1 MVEFRHVYKV
11 YNKQTRAL
19 KDVSFDL
26 KESEIVFLSGPSG
39 AGKTTVFNTLA
50 GFIRPTSGQINVF
63 DKNIA
68 TLKRSEILQYRRKI
82 GVIFQD
88 YKLISH
94 RTVYENIALPL
105 ILNNYGKKEI
115 EYSVKKISEK
125 LGMEAKLNSLSTELS
140 GGQKQRVAIARA
152 LISKPKLIIADEPT
166 GNIDKKMSIQIMD
179 AIASC
184 REKGAAVFVA
194 SHNDELVQTYAQRV
208 IKINEGAVKEN
219 EL

>member
-11 YNKQTRAL
+11 YNKKTRAL

-26 KESEIVFLSGPSG
+26 NPGELVFLSGPSG
-39 AGKTTVFNTLA
+39 AGKTTVFNILA
-50 GFIRPTSGQINVF
+50 GFIKPTSGQINVF
-63 DKNIA
+63 EKNIA
-68 TLKRSEILQYRRKI
+68 ELKRADVLKYRKKI

-105 ILNNYGKKEI
+105 ILNDQSKATIDKE
-115 EYSVKKISEK
+115 VRLLAEK
-125 LGMEAKLNSLSTELS
+125 LGIDTKLDSLSTELS

-152 LISKPKLIIADEPT
+152 LISKPELIIADEPT

-184 REKGAAVFVA
+184 REKGACVFVA
-194 SHNDELVQTYAQRV
+194 SHNDDLVKTYAQRV
-208 IKINEGAVKEN
+208 IQIDEGVVV
-219 EL
+219 